1 VQRSV
6 AAFVAALLL
15 GAWSTLLVN
24 YSLPEWLG
32 TAFTWVAGGM
42 AGVLIVA
49 VVVARNFFGD

>member
-1 VQRSV
+1 MRRSV

-15 GAWSTLLVN
+15 GAWSTLLVDD
-24 YSLPEWLG
+24 SFPEWLG